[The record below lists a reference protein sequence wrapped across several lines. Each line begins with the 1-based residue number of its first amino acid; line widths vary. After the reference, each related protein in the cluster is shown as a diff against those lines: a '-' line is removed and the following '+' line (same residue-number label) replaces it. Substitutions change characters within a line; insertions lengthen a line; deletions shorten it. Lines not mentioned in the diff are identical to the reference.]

1 MRKKHKN
8 IKDNY
13 RLIKKI
19 IKENLKLK
27 QDEYKNV
34 EKIDFGNMNREV
46 IKNAAEENYKLP
58 KYIIDL
64 IEELKNDK

>member
-8 IKDNY
+8 INDNY
-13 RLIKKI
+13 KLIKKI
-19 IKENLKLK
+19 IKENLKLE
-27 QDEYKNV
+27 QDEYKNE
-34 EKIDFGNMNREV
+34 EKIDFGNMNSEA

-64 IEELKNDK
+64 IKELKNGK